1 MKHFNLDSEPKI
13 TSGFTTPEH
22 YFEQFS
28 EKLLQRIPK
37 EEPKVI
43 SFWAKHK
50 SWMYATAAIITVSLS
65 IPLMNVWNS
74 TSDEVQTAELE
85 NYLTYQST
93 LTDDQIIEHLD
104 VSDLN
109 NIDIESNVTNEEI
122 EAILMENTD
131 IEYQLI
137 N

>member
-1 MKHFNLDSEPKI
+1 
-13 TSGFTTPEH
+13 
-22 YFEQFS
+22 
-28 EKLLQRIPK
+28 
-37 EEPKVI
+37 
-43 SFWAKHK
+43 
-50 SWMYATAAIITVSLS
+50 MYATAAIITVSLS

>member
-1 MKHFNLDSEPKI
+1 VIEEKF
-13 TSGFTTPEH
+13 TS
-22 YFEQFS
+22 
-28 EKLLQRIPK
+28 KKKQRFINVKANEVK
-37 EEPKVI
+37 EIVDKDGNI
-43 SFWAKHK
+43 QYGDK
-50 SWMYATAAIITVSLS
+50 SLASNKSGVSS
-65 IPLMNVWNS
+65 NS